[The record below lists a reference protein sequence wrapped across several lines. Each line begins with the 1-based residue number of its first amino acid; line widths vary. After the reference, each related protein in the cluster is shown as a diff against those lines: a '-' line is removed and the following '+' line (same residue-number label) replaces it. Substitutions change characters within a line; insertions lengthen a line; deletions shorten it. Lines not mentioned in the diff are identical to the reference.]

1 MVKSTTLS
9 ATREDSTGDNLFSRY
24 NKAVYIS
31 VLRRKN
37 QLFSQ
42 SMVASTG
49 QTTGSSFNGK
59 RLFLFAM
66 VSVMQTSRWVFKMYS
81 NFPFSGFGSISWS
94 IFSNCFC
101 FVFLSSVWGKKLLG
115 VT

>member
-1 MVKSTTLS
+1 MVISTLS
-9 ATREDSTGDNLFSRY
+9 ETREDSTGDNLFSRY
-24 NKAVYIS
+24 NKAFYIS

-59 RLFLFAM
+59 RLFLFAI
-66 VSVMQTSRWVFKMYS
+66 VSVMQTSRWVFSKLYS
-81 NFPFSGFGSISWS
+81 NFPYSGFGSISWS
-94 IFSNCFC
+94 IFLIVFVFFC
-101 FVFLSSVWGKKLLG
+101 FFF
-115 VT
+115 

>member
-49 QTTGSSFNGK
+49 QTTGSSFNDK
-59 RLFLFAM
+59 RLFFLFAI
-66 VSVMQTSRWVFKMYS
+66 VSVMQTSGWVFSKLYS
-81 NFPFSGFGSISWS
+81 NFPFSGFES
-94 IFSNCFC
+94 IF
-101 FVFLSSVWGKKLLG
+101 FVQFF
-115 VT
+115 

>member
-24 NKAVYIS
+24 NKAFYIS

-59 RLFLFAM
+59 RLFFICYGFSDANFTLGF
-66 VSVMQTSRWVFKMYS
+66 QNVFKLS
-81 NFPFSGFGSISWS
+81 VFWFRFNFLVNFFLIVFVLFFVLVSGVKSYW
-94 IFSNCFC
+94 
-101 FVFLSSVWGKKLLG
+101 V
-115 VT
+115 